1 MKGFNSERIQFW
13 RIHACMESCLMGF
26 ISEGIH
32 IHTYERIHIWWGL
45 NMKKKQFWRDSCL
58 KGFKSGG
65 IQIWRKP
72 NLKEFKSEES
82 PKLKGFKSE
91 GILNMWALT
100 NHLKTE
106 FHFVK
111 KKIEA
116 TFEIRTKCVNIST
129 VYITLPSFLTKS
141 RELWMSIIRRVQ

>member
-1 MKGFNSERIQFW
+1 MSKGVQI
-13 RIHACMESCLMGF
+13 
-26 ISEGIH
+26 
-32 IHTYERIHIWWGL
+32 
-45 NMKKKQFWRDSCL
+45 WRDS
-58 KGFKSGG
+58 
-65 IQIWRKP
+65 
-72 NLKEFKSEES
+72 NLEGFKSEES

-141 RELWMSIIRRVQ
+141 RELWMSIIRRAQ